1 MGGKDSFAKFAGDGA
16 TCYRDRRRNNCSDAK
31 ASGGKKFTGAILLV
45 MPIEVELRC
54 LLFLSLLGVVH
65 HG

>member
-1 MGGKDSFAKFAGDGA
+1 MHATGSFKMLQRLGLKDPEDSKV
-16 TCYRDRRRNNCSDAK
+16 
-31 ASGGKKFTGAILLV
+31 SGGKKFTGAILLV

-54 LLFLSLLGVVH
+54 LLFLSLLGVIH